1 MKIYNIKRK
10 MVFMDK
16 IKNVDALY
24 SIGILWNMGTKY
36 ADEIIS
42 EISQSVKLLKV
53 RKYDLKEIY
62 DTFVIDCYKGDDEA
76 FLDGYIYD
84 KIKNMKNAG
93 NNKIFLFIVQIN
105 NPTYKLNTENG
116 IITFNVKGV
125 FAQDAGSYFNSKG
138 IAVRTG
144 LQCAPLAH
152 KCIGT
157 FPAGTIRFSVSHFTS
172 EQDFQELKEAL
183 DFIEDNL

>member
-16 IKNVDALY
+16 VKNVDALY

-116 IITFNVKGV
+116 IIQCVEIRNIKHKIREQYAKKIDG
-125 FAQDAGSYFNSKG
+125 YF
-138 IAVRTG
+138 
-144 LQCAPLAH
+144 
-152 KCIGT
+152 
-157 FPAGTIRFSVSHFTS
+157 F
-172 EQDFQELKEAL
+172 
-183 DFIEDNL
+183 DNLIHMTDNDEEYQRVSNVIENYNNYIES